1 MVLYILRMVIRPIKK
16 FEKALKIHLRQQIFE
31 KSTLRT
37 GLTHASK
44 RAVFLLKTCFKRL
57 LETFLRVV
65 WPCSIY
71 LGGRLRPYL
80 YSRKRIRVIE
90 HIDQK
95 IFTKNQFS
103 LKKTWFEPSS
113 LDTTVGTLPSK
124 FGKFLRKW
132 TQNFRFEKLWGHIKK
147 LTASW
152 DLVKS
157 PPQTVCRSDT
167 NWLL

>member
-1 MVLYILRMVIRPIKK
+1 MVGNVRKFGFLRNPLSELGWLMLQKCKFFEWILFWKTLKK
-16 FEKALKIHLRQQIFE
+16 
-31 KSTLRT
+31 
-37 GLTHASK
+37 
-44 RAVFLLKTCFKRL
+44 
-57 LETFLRVV
+57 FLRVV
-65 WPCSIY
+65 WPYSIY
-71 LGGRLRPYL
+71 WEGRLIPYL

-95 IFTKNQFS
+95 IFTKSQFF

-147 LTASW
+147 LTALL
-152 DLVKS
+152 DLRKS
-157 PPQTVCRSDT
+157 HLKRFVNRTRIGCCGDEKLPDPPP
-167 NWLL
+167 

>member
-1 MVLYILRMVIRPIKK
+1 MVGNVRKFGFLRNPLSELDWLMLQKCKFFEWILFWKTLKK
-16 FEKALKIHLRQQIFE
+16 
-31 KSTLRT
+31 
-37 GLTHASK
+37 
-44 RAVFLLKTCFKRL
+44 
-57 LETFLRVV
+57 FLRVV
-65 WPCSIY
+65 WPYSIY
-71 LGGRLRPYL
+71 WEGRLIPYL

-147 LTASW
+147 LTALL
-152 DLVKS
+152 DLGKS
-157 PPQTVCRSDT
+157 PPQTVCQ
-167 NWLL
+167 

>member
-1 MVLYILRMVIRPIKK
+1 MDFWEIHFQNWVDSCFKSASFLSEFC
-16 FEKALKIHLRQQIFE
+16 FER
-31 KSTLRT
+31 
-37 GLTHASK
+37 
-44 RAVFLLKTCFKRL
+44 LLKN
-57 LETFLRVV
+57 FLRVV
-65 WPCSIY
+65 WPYSISWE
-71 LGGRLRPYL
+71 GRLIPYL

-147 LTASW
+147 LTALL
-152 DLVKS
+152 DLGKS
-157 PPQTVCRSDT
+157 PPQTVCR
-167 NWLL
+167 

>member
-1 MVLYILRMVIRPIKK
+1 MILRYIPNISNMVIRHVEKFLRALAKK
-16 FEKALKIHLRQQIFE
+16 FFSICQTDFEILWVDFWQEGFFQGLLKI
-31 KSTLRT
+31 
-37 GLTHASK
+37 
-44 RAVFLLKTCFKRL
+44 
-57 LETFLRVV
+57 FLRVV
-65 WPCSIY
+65 WPYSIY
-71 LGGRLRPYL
+71 WEGRLIPYL

-132 TQNFRFEKLWGHIKK
+132 TQNLKFEKLWGHIKK
-147 LTASW
+147 LTALL
-152 DLVKS
+152 DLGKS
-157 PPQTVCRSDT
+157 PPQTVCQ
-167 NWLL
+167 

>member
-1 MVLYILRMVIRPIKK
+1 MVGNVRKFGFLRNPLSELGWLMLQKCKFFEWILFWKTLKK
-16 FEKALKIHLRQQIFE
+16 FLR
-31 KSTLRT
+31 L
-37 GLTHASK
+37 
-44 RAVFLLKTCFKRL
+44 
-57 LETFLRVV
+57 V
-65 WPCSIY
+65 WPYSIY
-71 LGGRLRPYL
+71 WVGRLIPYL

-95 IFTKNQFS
+95 IFTKKQFS

-147 LTASW
+147 LTALL
-152 DLVKS
+152 DLGKS
-157 PPQTVCRSDT
+157 PPQTVCQ
-167 NWLL
+167 

>member
-1 MVLYILRMVIRPIKK
+1 MD
-16 FEKALKIHLRQQIFE
+16 FWEIHLQNWADSWFKSASFFGELCFE
-31 KSTLRT
+31 R
-37 GLTHASK
+37 
-44 RAVFLLKTCFKRL
+44 LLKK
-57 LETFLRVV
+57 FLRVV
-65 WPCSIY
+65 WPYSIY
-71 LGGRLRPYL
+71 WEGRLIPYL
-80 YSRKRIRVIE
+80 SSRQRIRVIE

-147 LTASW
+147 LTALL
-152 DLVKS
+152 DLAKS
-157 PPQTVCRSDT
+157 PPQTVCQ
-167 NWLL
+167 